1 MKTATAAKPITLPT
15 ANRLDHACKKFWR
28 SRYLL
33 LMLLPAL
40 IWYIVFMYAP
50 MYGAQIAFRDFSP
63 VLGITGSKWVGFKYF
78 TQFFKSEYFGRLIK
92 NTLGISLYSII
103 VGFPI
108 PIILALLINEVRCG
122 RCQYSERPAFSF
134 QRPDQPADHR
144 LWRYADPLYGRAQV
158 LQDDLCSF

>member
-78 TQFFKSEYFGRLIK
+78 IQFFIRVFWPSDQKHTWHQPVFHY
-92 NTLGISLYSII
+92 
-103 VGFPI
+103 
-108 PIILALLINEVRCG
+108 CG
-122 RCQYSERPAFSF
+122 LSHSHHSGSAH
-134 QRPDQPADHR
+134 QRSPR
-144 LWRYADPLYGRAQV
+144 
-158 LQDDLCSF
+158 

>member
-63 VLGITGSKWVGFKYF
+63 VLGICSATRFLRNSD
-78 TQFFKSEYFGRLIK
+78 R
-92 NTLGISLYSII
+92 II
-103 VGFPI
+103 
-108 PIILALLINEVRCG
+108 EKK
-122 RCQYSERPAFSF
+122 
-134 QRPDQPADHR
+134 
-144 LWRYADPLYGRAQV
+144 
-158 LQDDLCSF
+158 

>member
-50 MYGAQIAFRDFSP
+50 MYGAQIAFRDFCLLYTSP
-63 VLGITGSKWVGFKYF
+63 SPRDRTRSRMP
-78 TQFFKSEYFGRLIK
+78 S
-92 NTLGISLYSII
+92 S
-103 VGFPI
+103 
-108 PIILALLINEVRCG
+108 A
-122 RCQYSERPAFSF
+122 
-134 QRPDQPADHR
+134 
-144 LWRYADPLYGRAQV
+144 
-158 LQDDLCSF
+158 

>member
-40 IWYIVFMYAP
+40 IWYIVFMYSP

-63 VLGITGSKWVGFKYF
+63 VLGITAASGSA
-78 TQFFKSEYFGRLIK
+78 S
-92 NTLGISLYSII
+92 NISPSSLNPS
-103 VGFPI
+103 
-108 PIILALLINEVRCG
+108 ILAV
-122 RCQYSERPAFSF
+122 
-134 QRPDQPADHR
+134 
-144 LWRYADPLYGRAQV
+144 
-158 LQDDLCSF
+158 

>member
-78 TQFFKSEYFGRLIK
+78 IQFFKSEYFGRLIK

-103 VGFPI
+103 VGF
-108 PIILALLINEVRCG
+108 
-122 RCQYSERPAFSF
+122 RPAFSF

>member
-108 PIILALLINEVRCG
+108 PIILALLLNEISGKR
-122 RCQYSERPAFSF
+122 
-134 QRPDQPADHR
+134 
-144 LWRYADPLYGRAQV
+144 
-158 LQDDLCSF
+158 

>member
-50 MYGAQIAFRDFSP
+50 MYGAQPS
-63 VLGITGSKWVGFKYF
+63 V
-78 TQFFKSEYFGRLIK
+78 
-92 NTLGISLYSII
+92 ISLPYWASRAASGSASNIS
-103 VGFPI
+103 PSSLN
-108 PIILALLINEVRCG
+108 PSILAV
-122 RCQYSERPAFSF
+122 
-134 QRPDQPADHR
+134 
-144 LWRYADPLYGRAQV
+144 
-158 LQDDLCSF
+158 

>member
-15 ANRLDHACKKFWR
+15 ANRLDHAYKKFWR

-78 TQFFKSEYFGRLIK
+78 IQFFKSEYFGRLIK

-108 PIILALLINEVRCG
+108 PIILALLINEVRG
-122 RCQYSERPAFSF
+122 KFFKRSVPVSYTHLTLPTN
-134 QRPDQPADHR
+134 
-144 LWRYADPLYGRAQV
+144 
-158 LQDDLCSF
+158 

>member
-1 MKTATAAKPITLPT
+1 
-15 ANRLDHACKKFWR
+15 
-28 SRYLL
+28 
-33 LMLLPAL
+33 MLLPAL

-108 PIILALLINEVRCG
+108 PIILALLINEVRG
-122 RCQYSERPAFSF
+122 KFFKRSVQTRCICPTSSP
-134 QRPDQPADHR
+134 
-144 LWRYADPLYGRAQV
+144 LWSLSV
-158 LQDDLCSF
+158 F

>member
-50 MYGAQIAFRDFSP
+50 MYGAHIAFRDFSP
-63 VLGITGSKWVGFKYF
+63 LLGITGSKSDQKHAWHQPVFHY
-78 TQFFKSEYFGRLIK
+78 
-92 NTLGISLYSII
+92 
-103 VGFPI
+103 
-108 PIILALLINEVRCG
+108 CG
-122 RCQYSERPAFSF
+122 LSHSHHSGSAH
-134 QRPDQPADHR
+134 QRSPR
-144 LWRYADPLYGRAQV
+144 
-158 LQDDLCSF
+158 

>member
-1 MKTATAAKPITLPT
+1 
-15 ANRLDHACKKFWR
+15 
-28 SRYLL
+28 
-33 LMLLPAL
+33 MLLPAL

-50 MYGAQIAFRDFSP
+50 HVRRADSPSVIFSP

-78 TQFFKSEYFGRLIK
+78 IQFFKSEYFGRLIK

-108 PIILALLINEVRCG
+108 PIILALLINEVRGKFFKRTRTDRSVPCPTSSPPWSLSV
-122 RCQYSERPAFSF
+122 SERPAFSF

-144 LWRYADPLYGRAQV
+144 LWRYADPLYGRTQV
-158 LQDDLCSF
+158 FQDDLCSF

>member
-15 ANRLDHACKKFWR
+15 ANRLDHAYKKFWR

-63 VLGITGSKWVGFKYF
+63 VLGIRAASGSA
-78 TQFFKSEYFGRLIK
+78 S
-92 NTLGISLYSII
+92 NISSSSLNPS
-103 VGFPI
+103 
-108 PIILALLINEVRCG
+108 ILAV
-122 RCQYSERPAFSF
+122 
-134 QRPDQPADHR
+134 
-144 LWRYADPLYGRAQV
+144 
-158 LQDDLCSF
+158 

>member
-50 MYGAQIAFRDFSP
+50 CTARRSPSVISLPYWASRAASGSLQIFHP
-63 VLGITGSKWVGFKYF
+63 VL
-78 TQFFKSEYFGRLIK
+78 
-92 NTLGISLYSII
+92 
-103 VGFPI
+103 
-108 PIILALLINEVRCG
+108 
-122 RCQYSERPAFSF
+122 
-134 QRPDQPADHR
+134 
-144 LWRYADPLYGRAQV
+144 
-158 LQDDLCSF
+158 